1 MKKVIVTGGTG
12 MIGTT
17 LIRKLME
24 YGIEITVIVRPDTKR
39 VCNLPESTMIK
50 KVFCNIGDII
60 SLKEKLDSNYDT
72 FFHLAWSDTY
82 GTGRDNAEAQEKNIK
97 ATLDAV
103 ELAFACGCKT
113 FVGAGSQAEFGYVSG
128 KISDDIPKNPIT
140 AYGIAKYAAGKMSRI
155 RCEQLGIRH
164 CWGRILS
171 VYGPYDN
178 DYTMVMSAIIG
189 MSNNERMSFTKGEQ
203 VWDYIYSED
212 CAKALYFIALKG
224 IHGKAYTIGSGK
236 PRLLR
241 EYIVAIKDAI
251 NPGLEIGLGEKE
263 YYPNQVMKLV
273 ADIDAL
279 KEDTGFKPDYSFEE
293 GIRKTITWY
302 KNTRRES

>member
-1 MKKVIVTGGTG
+1 
-12 MIGTT
+12 
-17 LIRKLME
+17 
-24 YGIEITVIVRPDTKR
+24 
-39 VCNLPESTMIK
+39 
-50 KVFCNIGDII
+50 
-60 SLKEKLDSNYDT
+60 
-72 FFHLAWSDTY
+72 
-82 GTGRDNAEAQEKNIK
+82 
-97 ATLDAV
+97 
-103 ELAFACGCKT
+103 
-113 FVGAGSQAEFGYVSG
+113 
-128 KISDDIPKNPIT
+128 
-140 AYGIAKYAAGKMSRI
+140 MSRI